1 MNNSFTPPGGGH
13 LTGLF
18 LLHALLHFH
27 ITELIQS
34 LKYPDYMV
42 LADAGSI
49 PAAASI
55 FNMIFLVKNT
65 QVNGLT
71 SS

>member
-1 MNNSFTPPGGGH
+1 MNNSFTPPGGH

-34 LKYPDYMV
+34 LKYPDYTV
-42 LADAGSI
+42 LTDAGSI